1 MTINTMNAVVVR
13 TERGLTVRGTRLT
26 LYLLMDCI
34 HAGWSAAEIKECYS
48 LTDDEYAEILAYI
61 DNHQPEFELEY
72 QEVVKRAVE
81 LQAYWEVRNLE
92 QRKQRKK
99 APPAGDTQLLYA
111 RLREQQ
117 AEYSAERPQF

>member
-1 MTINTMNAVVVR
+1 MTTNAMNAVVVR

-72 QEVVKRAVE
+72 QEVLRRAVE
-81 LQAYWEVRNLE
+81 LQAYWEARNLE

-99 APPAGDTQLLYA
+99 APLAGDTQSLYA

-117 AEYSAERPQF
+117 AEYSAK